1 MPAII
6 THDQFGKSALERG
19 LAAPFAADLRQRE
32 AFLLGNQGP
41 DPLFYCVANPALIE
55 FRSLGSRMHR
65 EKPSA
70 LIAALAASVEDVPA
84 SGRGVAQAWTAG
96 FLCHYLLDR
105 TAHPLVYAQQN
116 AFCETGVDGLTP
128 EDGSEVHAVI
138 ESEIDE
144 MMLYTRTGQTVATF
158 KPQREI
164 LRADEQTLATVSY
177 ALTRAVERVY
187 GETVRPDLYAK
198 SVHAFRRVQG
208 CAFHSAHGVK
218 RAALGRV
225 ERLFRPHSFA
235 QAMTHRPA
243 AIEHS
248 SFDNHEHRTWENPFT
263 CEASTESF
271 NDLFARALDAA
282 AAALPT
288 LADGTLDEQA
298 ARRIT
303 HGLDFSGRPTED

>member
-19 LAAPFAADLRQRE
+19 LAPFASDRRQRE

-41 DPLFYCVANPALIE
+41 DPLFYCVANPTLADY
-55 FRSLGSRMHR
+55 RTLGSRMHR
-65 EKPSA
+65 ETPAA
-70 LIAALAASVEDVPA
+70 LIAALAASIDDVPA
-84 SGRGVAQAWTAG
+84 ANRNVARAWVAG

-116 AFCETGVDGLTP
+116 AFCEAGVDGLAP
-128 EDGSEVHAVI
+128 ADGSEVHAVI

-144 MMLYTRTGQTVATF
+144 MMLYTRTGRTVATF

-164 LRADEQTLATVSY
+164 LRADEQTLAAASY
-177 ALTRAVERVY
+177 MLTRAVARVW
-187 GETVRPDLYAK
+187 GEAIRPDLYAK

-208 CAFHSAHGVK
+208 LAFHSAHGAK
-218 RAALGRV
+218 RTALGQV
-225 ERLFRPHSFA
+225 ERLFRRHSFV

-248 SFDNHEHRTWENPFT
+248 SFDNHEHRAWKNPFT
-263 CEASTESF
+263 HEASTESF

-282 AAALPT
+282 AVALPT
-288 LADGTLDEQA
+288 LLDGRLDEEEA
-298 ARRIT
+298 HAIT
-303 HGLDFSGRPTED
+303 QGLDFSGRPAKE